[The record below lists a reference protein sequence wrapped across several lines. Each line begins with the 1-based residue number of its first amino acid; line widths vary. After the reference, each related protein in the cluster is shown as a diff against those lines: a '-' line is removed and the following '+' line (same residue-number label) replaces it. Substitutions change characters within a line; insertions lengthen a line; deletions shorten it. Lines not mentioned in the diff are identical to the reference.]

1 MSHWAIYLCI
11 TPGDGDHRIYQANGQ
26 ENDLALEVSP
36 VNPRRSRRMQRLIFV
51 SDIHRTSD
59 VDEQIPTSGTT
70 S

>member
-1 MSHWAIYLCI
+1 MAI
-11 TPGDGDHRIYQANGQ
+11 TYQANGQ

-51 SDIHRTSD
+51 SDIDRTSD